1 MDNDERMCKKCRLVV
16 EGNSSYCGRC
26 GAALEKDSHKDRC
39 DRGFRTACTLAAGSL
54 ALALLTFKAGSVI
67 MSVFLGPG
75 ALLAYI
81 LKPSL
86 ATGWGMGHGGFI
98 FLFFTTPAAYFVFGL
113 GIGYLTGKKS
123 EIALATVGFI
133 IASILLA
140 QAPSAIARKIN
151 PKRAESTFGDSAV
164 IKHSWS
170 FCPNARG
177 AYTIPLTYLE
187 NPKKQPLT
195 QILGFSTSSIRIE
208 SKSADLNDAAAAA
221 RVLSMLNSKPRR
233 LASFP
238 MWAEATQFNH
248 DWVVGALDTEQK
260 TMIEIAGLSACVK
273 DSKGQ
278 YWFFRNAKY
287 DTWK

>member
-1 MDNDERMCKKCRLVV
+1 MDN
-16 EGNSSYCGRC
+16 
-26 GAALEKDSHKDRC
+26 DSHKDRC
-39 DRGFRTACTLAAGSL
+39 DRGFRTACILAAGGL
-54 ALALLTFKAGSVI
+54 ALSLLTIKAGSVI
-67 MSVFLGPG
+67 LSVFLGPG

-86 ATGWGMGHGGFI
+86 AAGWGMGHGGFV
-98 FLFFTTPAAYFVFGL
+98 FLFFTTPAAYFFFGL

-140 QAPSAIARKIN
+140 QAFSAIARRIN
-151 PKRAESTFGDSAV
+151 PKQAKSAVGDSEV
-164 IKHSWS
+164 IKHNWS

-187 NPKKQPLT
+187 NPKKQSLA
-195 QILGFSTSSIRIE
+195 QILEFSTSSIHIE
-208 SKSADLNDAAAAA
+208 SKSADLNDAAATA
-221 RVLSMLNSKPRR
+221 RVLSMLNSKPRS

-238 MWAEATQFNH
+238 MWAEATQFDHN
-248 DWVVGALDTEQK
+248 WVIGALDTEKK

-273 DSKGQ
+273 DSKGRN
-278 YWFFRNAKY
+278 WFFRNAKY